1 MAGSCGAPFPLDV
14 RLGAE
19 AIERPLQGQA
29 AQEPPERRP
38 GNRVGSCSVCPGGG
52 VGAPALPGFP
62 MASPLSVGIELQPPG
77 VDQRWVRIWV
87 LDRSVAT
94 PSAAPSARCRLVAR
108 SAAVQRDRELQ
119 AAHGAGA
126 VWWV

>member
-1 MAGSCGAPFPLDV
+1 
-14 RLGAE
+14 
-19 AIERPLQGQA
+19 
-29 AQEPPERRP
+29 
-38 GNRVGSCSVCPGGG
+38 
-52 VGAPALPGFP
+52 

-87 LDRSVAT
+87 LDRSAA
-94 PSAAPSARCRLVAR
+94 PSASSARCRLVAR
-108 SAAVQRDRELQ
+108 CAAVQRARELQ

>member
-1 MAGSCGAPFPLDV
+1 
-14 RLGAE
+14 
-19 AIERPLQGQA
+19 
-29 AQEPPERRP
+29 
-38 GNRVGSCSVCPGGG
+38 
-52 VGAPALPGFP
+52 
-62 MASPLSVGIELQPPG
+62 MASPLSIGIEIQPPG

-108 SAAVQRDRELQ
+108 SAAVQRARELQ
-119 AAHGAGA
+119 AAHGAGE